1 VLLIGLTGGI
11 GSGKSTVSAGLVAR
25 GAVVVDADAIVH
37 SLQVPGTP
45 VFQAMVERF
54 GAEVVADDGTL
65 NRQAVAD
72 VVFGDPEALRDLSQ
86 IVHPPVGEEIARRIE
101 QEAATDHVVILDVP
115 LLVEAGR
122 DDLAALVVVDLDP
135 EIALRRLVESRGM
148 GEGDA
153 RARMARQVSREER
166 LARADFVVDNS
177 GSPADLRVALDAL
190 WLVLVALRDEAQE

>member
-1 VLLIGLTGGI
+1 MLLIGLTGGI

-153 RARMARQVSREER
+153 RARMARQVSRDER

-177 GSPADLRVALDAL
+177 GSPADLRVVLDAL

>member
-1 VLLIGLTGGI
+1 M
-11 GSGKSTVSAGLVAR
+11 SAGLVAR

-148 GEGDA
+148 GEGDV
-153 RARMARQVSREER
+153 RARMARQVSRDER

>member
-1 VLLIGLTGGI
+1 MLLIGLTGGI